1 MAKQKT
7 KEKHSIKYKEKDLLE
22 KKISQISTTK
32 GHWIEIHTD
41 KTKLSNK
48 KESIREY
55 INHPGAA
62 LIIPELPN
70 GKLLFVK
77 QFRYAVGK
85 IFLEFPAGKRD
96 HKESSL
102 HTAKREMHE
111 EVGYKAKKMKF
122 LTRIH
127 PVIGYAN
134 EEIDIYLAQGLT
146 YLGDQPDEEE
156 FLIPVELT
164 VEEALNLV
172 WAQKLTD
179 VKTQI
184 ALFWYCRYLQQGQN
198 KRKLK
203 SFFF

>member
-1 MAKQKT
+1 MKKKNKFTPKQLIE
-7 KEKHSIKYKEKDLLE
+7 EKVEN
-22 KKISQISTTK
+22 ISVTK
-32 GHWIEIHTD
+32 GYWIEINTD
-41 KTKLSNK
+41 KIKLSNH

-55 INHPGAA
+55 VKHPGAA

-77 QFRYAVGK
+77 QFRYALGK
-85 IFLEFPAGKRD
+85 IFLELPAGKKD
-96 HKESSL
+96 HHEKSL
-102 HTAKREMHE
+102 VTAKRELQE

-134 EEIDIYLAQGLT
+134 EQIDIYLAQGLT
-146 YLGDQPDEEE
+146 YIGDNPDEEE

-164 VEEALNLV
+164 IQQAMKMV
-172 WAQKLTD
+172 WQHKITD

-184 ALFWYCRYLQQGQN
+184 ALFWYQEHL
-198 KRKLK
+198 RKNAK
-203 SFFF
+203 IKKISRSKK